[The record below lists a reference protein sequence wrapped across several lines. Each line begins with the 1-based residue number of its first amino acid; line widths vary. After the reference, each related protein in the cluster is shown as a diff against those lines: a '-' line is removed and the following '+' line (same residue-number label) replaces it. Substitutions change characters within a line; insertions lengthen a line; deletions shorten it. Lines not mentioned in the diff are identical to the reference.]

1 MFFQSIKMAWHAV
14 TVNKLRTFLTM
25 LGIIIGVVALIVL
38 VSIADGATSS
48 VTDEIS
54 GMGSS
59 YLTVS
64 ITDDKE
70 NPLRLS
76 EMSDFSEPDEIE
88 AAAPFSRT
96 SVTAKN
102 GYTSDSMTLIGTT
115 GSYAQIQNMEVAY
128 GRFIMN
134 ADVENHTYVVVLT
147 YDTAVELM
155 GRADVTGESISLNG
169 QSFLI
174 IGVLSE
180 ESSSSLTGN
189 TGFVSSSSDDD
200 SETTVNLEGY
210 IPFSTMTRIADNIL
224 DVTQFYV
231 SATDTQTL
239 DYAENALTELLL
251 ERFENDEDA
260 FSITDQSQ
268 ITDTMESVN
277 NTMALMIGGIAAI
290 SLLVGGIGIMNIMLV
305 SVTERTREIGI
316 RKAIGAKKGMIML
329 QFLIEALMVSFM
341 GCMAGIGIS
350 WVILKVTG
358 MFMDSMQFQMD
369 MKVVW
374 ISVIFS
380 AVIGIVFG
388 LYPAGKAAAKKP
400 IEALRYTG

>member
-1 MFFQSIKMAWHAV
+1 MFFQSVKMAWHAV

-25 LGIIIGVVALIVL
+25 LGIIIGVTALIVL

-48 VTDEIS
+48 VKDEIS

-76 EMSDFSEPDEIE
+76 EMSDFSEPEEIE
-88 AAAPFSRT
+88 AAAPVSRT

-102 GYTSDSMTLIGTT
+102 GYTSDTMTLIGTT
-115 GSYAQIQNMEVAY
+115 GSYAQIQNMELAY

-134 ADVENHTYVVVLT
+134 ADVENHTYVTVLT
-147 YDTAVELM
+147 YDTAVELL
-155 GRADVTGESISLNG
+155 GRADVTGESVSLNG
-169 QSFLI
+169 KSFLV

-180 ESSSSLTGN
+180 ESSSSLTGGN
-189 TGFVSSSSDDD
+189 MLSSSSDED

-210 IPFSTMTRIADNIL
+210 IPFSTMTRMADNIL
-224 DVTQFYV
+224 AVTQFYV
-231 SATDTQTL
+231 SAADSETL
-239 DYAENALTELLL
+239 DYAETALTDLLMN
-251 ERFENDEDA
+251 RFENDEDA
-260 FSITDQSQ
+260 FSVTDQSR
-268 ITDTMESVN
+268 IMDTMESVD
-277 NTMALMIGGIAAI
+277 NTMSLMIGGIAAI
-290 SLLVGGIGIMNIMLV
+290 SLLVGGIG
-305 SVTERTREIGI
+305 
-316 RKAIGAKKGMIML
+316 AKKGMIML
-329 QFLIEALMVSFM
+329 QFLLEAMIVSLM

-350 WVILKVTG
+350 WVILKAAGFFTE
-358 MFMDSMQFQMD
+358 SIQFVMD
-369 MKVVW
+369 MRVVW

-380 AVIGIVFG
+380 TLIGIGFG
-388 LYPAGKAAAKKP
+388 LYPAGKAAAKNP

>member
-200 SETTVNLEGY
+200 SETTVNLKGY

-268 ITDTMESVN
+268 IMDTMESVN